1 MNHARSAG
9 SSLTLVLLCFLC
21 SLGNAQNTAPQP
33 SPERHV
39 LYLNGGNNGQQVS
52 AQIGQAILL
61 TLQTIG
67 PGQYGSPEISSAA
80 IRFEGAAFPKE
91 QNPGGPKQVYRF
103 RARSEGKA
111 RIKIPHV
118 LQLASGNTSEIR
130 DPDAAFTFTIRVHQ
144 RQ

>member
-1 MNHARSAG
+1 MKRARSAG
-9 SSLTLVLLCFLC
+9 SSLTFLLCVFRILC
-21 SLGNAQNTAPQP
+21 SAQNTAPQLG
-33 SPERHV
+33 SEQHV
-39 LYLNGGNNGQQVS
+39 LYLNGGNNGQEVS
-52 AQIGQAILL
+52 ARVGQAIQL

-103 RARSEGKA
+103 RARSEGEA

-118 LQLASGNTSEIR
+118 VQRSGGNASEIR
-130 DPDAAFTFTIRVHQ
+130 DSNAAFAFTIRVHQ